1 MDDWKNV
8 FEKLK
13 KWASGKK
20 GVRWFMILGGL
31 GIALI
36 LFSEWAPQETVSA
49 QQRTED
55 YTLYLEERLAATVK
69 SIEGVGNCQVM
80 LSLESGVQYVYATE
94 DRQDNNF
101 RQDGEKL
108 DTSENS
114 QQSVIV
120 VEDKGLLVTEILPVV
135 QGVVVVCE
143 GGNNVAVQERIKT
156 AVATV
161 LRISEKRVCVLPQTT
176 GG

>member
-1 MDDWKNV
+1 MDDAKKL
-8 FEKLK
+8 FERFK
-13 KWASGKK
+13 KWMAGKK
-20 GVRWFMILGGL
+20 GARWLMILGGL
-31 GIALI
+31 GVALI
-36 LFSEWAPQETVSA
+36 LFSEWTPQETVSA
-49 QQRTED
+49 QQRTEE
-55 YTLYLEERLAATVK
+55 YTAYLEERLVDTVRN
-69 SIEGVGNCQVM
+69 IDGVGSCQVM
-80 LSLESGVQYVYATE
+80 LSLESGVRYVYATE
-94 DRQDNNF
+94 DRQDNNY

-120 VEDKGLLVTEILPVV
+120 VDDKGLLVTEILPIV

-143 GGNNVAVQERIKT
+143 GGNDISVQERIIK

>member
-1 MDDWKNV
+1 MDDVKKLT
-8 FEKLK
+8 ERLK
-13 KWASGKK
+13 KWMSSKK
-20 GVRWFMILGGL
+20 GVRWLMVLGGL

-36 LFSEWAPQETVSA
+36 VFSDWMPQETPTA
-49 QQRTED
+49 QQRTEE
-55 YTLYLEERLAATVK
+55 YTAYLETRIADTVK
-69 SIEGVGNCQVM
+69 SIDGVGDCRVM

-94 DRQDNNF
+94 DRQDNNY

-120 VEDKGLLVTEILPVV
+120 VDDKGLLVTEILPIV

-143 GGNNVAVQERIKT
+143 GGNDTAVQERITK